1 MKINSPSAAD
11 AAANTMVL
19 IQPSRGLFNL
29 DLASVWEFRE
39 LVYFF
44 VWRDFKIRYKQTVIG
59 VTWAVLQPLLTMVI
73 FTVIFGF
80 FAKMPSDGVPY
91 PVFAFTALLPWTY
104 FAQAISRSGTSL
116 VGDSN
121 LIKKVYFPRLIIPVA
136 AVVAPLIDFFVSF
149 LVLLAMMIWYGISPT
164 WRVVTLP
171 LFMVL
176 SLSTALG
183 FSLWLAPLN
192 AKYRDVGHTI
202 PFLIQLWMYASP
214 VVYSVNL
221 VPEKWRLLYGLN
233 PMAGVIEGFRWALL
247 GTDRPAF
254 HVMGISAIMIVALL
268 ASGIVFF
275 KRMERTFA
283 DTL

>member
-1 MKINSPSAAD
+1 MKMSSPSLAD

-19 IQPSRGLFNL
+19 IRPSRGLFNL

-44 VWRDFKIRYKQTVIG
+44 VWRDFKVRYKQTVIG
-59 VTWAVLQPLLTMVI
+59 VAWAVLQPLLTMAI

-91 PVFAFTALLPWTY
+91 PIFAFTALLPWTY

-136 AVVAPLIDFFVSF
+136 SVVSPLIDFFVSF
-149 LVLLAMMIWYGISPT
+149 FVLLAMMIWYGISPT
-164 WRVVTLP
+164 WGVVTLP
-171 LFMVL
+171 LFLVL
-176 SLSTALG
+176 ACATALG
-183 FSLWLAPLN
+183 VSLWLAPLN

-202 PFLIQLWMYASP
+202 PFLVQLWMYASP
-214 VVYSVNL
+214 VVYSVNI
-221 VPEKWRLLYGLN
+221 VPEKWRPLYGLN
-233 PMAGVIEGFRWALL
+233 PIAGVIEGFRWALL
-247 GTDRPAF
+247 GTERPAF
-254 HVMGISAIMIVALL
+254 HVIGISTIVIVVLL

>member
-1 MKINSPSAAD
+1 MNLSSVAD
-11 AAANTMVL
+11 TGPGPAVV
-19 IQPSRGLFNL
+19 IQPTRGLFNL
-29 DLASVWEFRE
+29 DLASLWEFRE

-44 VWRDFKIRYKQTVIG
+44 VWRDFKVRYKQTIIG
-59 VTWAVLQPLLTMVI
+59 AAWAVLQPVLTMVI
-73 FTVIFGF
+73 FTLIFGY

-104 FAQAISRSGTSL
+104 FAQAITRSGTSL

-121 LIKKVYFPRLIIPVA
+121 LIKKVYFPRLIIPLA
-136 AVVAPLIDFFVSF
+136 AVVSPLLDLLVSF

-164 WRVVTLP
+164 SGVVALP
-171 LFMVL
+171 VFLVL
-176 SLSTALG
+176 ALSTALG
-183 FSLWLAPLN
+183 VSLWLAPLN

-214 VVYSVNL
+214 VVYSVKL

-254 HVMGISAIMIVALL
+254 HTITISAFAILVLL

-275 KRMERTFA
+275 KRMERSFA
-283 DTL
+283 DTI

>member
-1 MKINSPSAAD
+1 
-11 AAANTMVL
+11 
-19 IQPSRGLFNL
+19 L
-29 DLASVWEFRE
+29 DLASLWEFRE

-44 VWRDFKIRYKQTVIG
+44 VWRDFKVRYKQTIIG
-59 VTWAVLQPLLTMVI
+59 AAWAVLQPVLTMVI
-73 FTVIFGF
+73 FTLIFGY

-104 FAQAISRSGTSL
+104 FAQAITRSGTSL

-121 LIKKVYFPRLIIPVA
+121 LIKKVYFPRLIIPLA
-136 AVVAPLIDFFVSF
+136 AVVSPLLDLLVSF

-164 WRVVTLP
+164 SGVVALP
-171 LFMVL
+171 VFLVL
-176 SLSTALG
+176 ALSTALG
-183 FSLWLAPLN
+183 VSLWLAPLN

-214 VVYSVNL
+214 VVYSVKL

-254 HVMGISAIMIVALL
+254 HTITISAFAILVLL

-275 KRMERTFA
+275 KRMERSFA
-283 DTL
+283 DTI